1 MKRTVIFILVVII
14 AALSVMS
21 VSAAPR
27 AGYYDQIG
35 NKYWCNSDSYGC
47 WVTNEDG
54 GKDYIMFWSES
65 AAEAIMGKNSG
76 APIGAPV
83 SGELFL
89 AAPIAEV
96 AEEEGGSSVKPAEPE
111 CSNEKAC
118 VDGKECKEGKCV
130 EKTAAQTCAQTC
142 TTEGYSCVN
151 ETCTKTACTT
161 AEKDSLNCTEEQE
174 PGFEENTCKC
184 VSKSSQ

>member
-76 APIGAPV
+76 APIGSPI

-96 AEEEGGSSVKPAEPE
+96 AEDSSTIVVPPEENKCSANKCTSPKVCNSSTGACECPAAP
-111 CSNEKAC
+111 
-118 VDGKECKEGKCV
+118 EGKQLDN
-130 EKTAAQTCAQTC
+130 EENC
-142 TTEGYSCVN
+142 TYKCIASIPTEGCGDNKEWSDESCECV
-151 ETCTKTACTT
+151 TKQT
-161 AEKDSLNCTEEQE
+161 S
-174 PGFEENTCKC
+174 
-184 VSKSSQ
+184 